1 MHYEGEDVLIL
12 LLLLEGLVG
21 IQLSQIPCQ
30 QTATVGSPLASRKN
44 IVTVNVD
51 GSHFVLVALEGALH
65 LQRRQ
70 VPNRHRPVAG
80 RHE

>member
-1 MHYEGEDVLIL
+1 MQYEGEDVLIL

-21 IQLSQIPCQ
+21 IQLSQIPYQ
-30 QTATVGSPLASRKN
+30 QTATVASRKN
-44 IVTVNVD
+44 IVAVNVD